1 MATACAATT
10 ARAGEPSGLPAFTF
24 HETDGKVKD
33 RGVSPLGTIAK
44 SVDREDLK
52 RKRRARFALLDMA
65 ATLLNGERVA
75 ACQRRPAGSAVSIHR
90 AADGRASAQG
100 LQQCGSVWHCPC
112 CSPRISAGRRDELNR
127 LLKWARS
134 RGLVP
139 LLMTLTGRHRR
150 QDALARLLDGMKNA
164 KRRLHQSRDWRAV
177 ADSISGHVTAT
188 EVPYGRHGWHLH
200 YHVLL
205 IVNAQDESTAL
216 SLFAGMRTAWERAL
230 RAEGLSCNDHG
241 YDLQG
246 ASRAGDYIAKWGAAE
261 ELCLSGEKRARDPEK
276 GRTVWQL
283 LATAGGELDPEIGQ
297 DQAGALW
304 TDYARLFKG
313 RRQLTWSRGLK
324 AAAGIND
331 KSDEELLA
339 DAEQL
344 ELLSSGSTEIGRLT
358 VVQWRAVLRA
368 GLRCQLLEAVEAD
381 GAAGLSRVMSQLQLL
396 EVHHDKHRRN

>member
-1 MATACAATT
+1 MEVIGAATA
-10 ARAGEPSGLPAFTF
+10 ARAGMPHGLPAFTF
-24 HETDGKVKD
+24 HEAEEKVKD

-44 SVDREDLK
+44 SVDREEQR
-52 RKRRARFALLDMA
+52 RKRRARFGLLDTA
-65 ATLLNGERVA
+65 ANLLKGERVA

-90 AADGRASAQG
+90 AADGRASVQG

-112 CSPRISAGRRDELNR
+112 CSSRISAGRRDELNR
-127 LLKWARS
+127 LLKWGRS

-230 RAEGLSCNDHG
+230 GAEGLSCNSHG

-276 GRTVWQL
+276 GRTVWEL
-283 LATAGGELDPEIGQ
+283 LAIAGGRSDPLISQ
-297 DQAGALW
+297 DEAAALW
-304 TDYARLFKG
+304 AEYARLFKG
-313 RRQLTWSRGLK
+313 RRQLVWSRGLK
-324 AAAGIND
+324 AQAGIND

-339 DAEQL
+339 EVEQL
-344 ELLSSGSTEIGRLT
+344 DLLASGSTEIGRLT
-358 VVQWRAVLRA
+358 AAEWRAVVRA
-368 GLRCQLLEAVEAD
+368 GFRCRLLEVVEDD
-381 GAAGLSRVMSQLQLL
+381 GAAGLSRVMVQLM
-396 EVHHDKHRRN
+396 EVSHGKHRRN